1 MADKIKISLQDGTLV
16 RHRTQGY
23 QGRIEG
29 ITQIKAC
36 FTKGGAALALALA
49 KETFQYRV
57 AVKGESMRHIAPAED
72 LEVVEEE
79 QVVHISC
86 FNCGSSFRSKPGV
99 SGKPGGRCECGG
111 WICPACLACQ
121 VSNDGNGCAEQRK
134 RLVKKHAKG
143 KKRQSAR
150 VQ

>member
-36 FTKGGAALALALA
+36 FTKAGAALALALA
-49 KETFQYRV
+49 KESFQYRV

-72 LEVVEEE
+72 LEIVEEE
-79 QVVHISC
+79 QPLEVSC
-86 FNCGSSFRSKPGV
+86 FSCLATFHSRPGV
-99 SGKPGGRCECGG
+99 TGKPGGRCECGG

-121 VSNDGNGCAEQRK
+121 ASNDGNPCAKQRK
-134 RLVKKHAKG
+134 RLVRKHAKG
-143 KKRQSAR
+143 KKGKLA
-150 VQ
+150 